1 MKKLKYK
8 FCGRGN
14 VGGARK
20 MYLESGLSPQVISE
34 YLKGVK
40 KKSRME
46 KLLDKAVEEENS
58 RVEMLIAVSRYVNRC
73 ISPVTDEK
81 EAKEKAIE
89 EIKETK
95 NIKEYENRIV
105 EKDAQ

>member
-1 MKKLKYK
+1 
-8 FCGRGN
+8 
-14 VGGARK
+14 

-40 KKSRME
+40 KKPRME

-105 EKDAQ
+105 EEDAQ